1 MKGKDNM
8 VMKKSKKLKDSSY
21 KIKSKKIFDFNLDV
35 LD

>member
-1 MKGKDNM
+1 MKGRDNM
-8 VMKKSKKLKDSSY
+8 VMKKSKKLKDYSY